1 MKIDGLSLRIK
12 QLQDYFNINQSIMA
26 KDICSNQPT
35 ISKIMVKNTTT
46 PTIIKVISLVYGVRY
61 DWLITGNGEMLD
73 NNNYCQNCKRKDEEI
88 QRLWK
93 VVGNYEKTIGRLEEE
108 LEGYKGSQKSQ
119 SCG

>member
-1 MKIDGLSLRIK
+1 MKIDGISLRIK
-12 QLQDYFNINQSIMA
+12 QLQEHFNISQTKLAEEISSDQA
-26 KDICSNQPT
+26 T
-35 ISKIMVKNTTT
+35 ISRIVVTENTSPIML
-46 PTIIKVISLVYGVRY
+46 KVISLAFSVRY
-61 DWLITGNGEMLD
+61 DWLLTGEGEMID
-73 NNNYCQNCKRKDEEI
+73 NNCYCQNCKRKDEEI